1 VTLLAIS
8 SRRISNARHGE
19 YFLVMVD
26 DVSYSRTTVQEK
38 KGTKRRLRSTSSL
51 LDLNL
56 STDASSIRIKIFL
69 LGDNKVGKTSL
80 ISKYLDDDTFTVSFT
95 SFMLVETDTWILL
108 NNRLMLQM
116 YKNEFTSDDKMYTL
130 QLWNVKGKR

>member
-1 VTLLAIS
+1 
-8 SRRISNARHGE
+8 
-19 YFLVMVD
+19 MVD

-69 LGDNKVGKTSL
+69 LGDDKVGKTSL